1 MRPRDR
7 KAEAG
12 RRIAEVTRFLALIPI
27 AAVAAAA
34 AAQSA
39 EHPLPPIPKRVK
51 IGGIAVG
58 GLNSEQAR
66 IHVERVWGRSTLF
79 VFGDKKWKAG
89 PRALGASARVGSAV
103 TRALHARPGRKVP
116 LRVHFDRQRLN
127 RYIARLDRHLS
138 RPAENAELVGLSNLR
153 PVITPGRAGLQVDRA
168 AMAVRIVRT
177 LRSPHRPPVVLAVEH
192 VAPAVTPETFGP
204 VVVVETGS
212 NRLLLYEGTA
222 LARSFSVA
230 TGQAKYPTPTGQWS
244 IVDMQRD
251 PWWIP
256 PPDAPWAQ
264 GAKPIPPGPGNPL
277 GTRWMGLTAP
287 GVGIHGTPDA
297 ASLGYSQSH
306 GCIRMG
312 IPDAEWLFEQV
323 DVGTPVFTVAA

>member
-1 MRPRDR
+1 M
-7 KAEAG
+7 
-12 RRIAEVTRFLALIPI
+12 TRFIALIP
-27 AAVAAAA
+27 VAAAA
-34 AAQSA
+34 AAAAAPSA
-39 EHPLPPIPKRVK
+39 EHPLPPIPRSVK

-58 GLNSEQAR
+58 GLNAESAR
-66 IHVERVWGRSTLF
+66 VHVERVWGRPVLF
-79 VFGDKKWKAG
+79 VFGKKKWQAG
-89 PRALGASARVGSAV
+89 PKSLGASASVGRAV
-103 TRALHARPGRKVP
+103 TRALHARRGRHIP
-116 LRVHFDRQRLN
+116 LRVRFDRERLQH
-127 RYIARLDRHLS
+127 YIARLDAHLS
-138 RPAENAELVGLSNLR
+138 EPAENAELVGLSHLQ
-153 PVITPGRAGLQVDRA
+153 PVITPGRAGLRVDRG
-168 AMAVRIVRT
+168 AMASRIVRT
-177 LRSPHRPPVVLAVEH
+177 LRATHRTRVKLAVTR
-192 VAPAVTPETFGP
+192 VAPTVTPDDFGP
-204 VVVVETGS
+204 IVVVETGS

-222 LARSFSVA
+222 LSRTFTVA
-230 TGQAKYPTPTGQWS
+230 TGQSAYPTPTGEWS

-306 GCIRMG
+306 GCIRMA

-323 DVGTPVFTVAA
+323 HVGTPVFTVAA